1 MHQAA
6 FAKPQRRYVDA
17 DETDAPPLQTGT
29 RRRTESGRT
38 GPALRPLDIAA
49 LMEPHVSDI
58 SELTPVLML
67 PPSLAT
73 QWPQSESRPRT
84 EATNAAP
91 TPIVTEDFWKE
102 LDRQERRERRRALV
116 VAVVIGVAVG
126 LTGAFTAMGADF
138 TALRGLVSVAR

>member
-17 DETDAPPLQTGT
+17 DETEAPPLQTGK
-29 RRRTESGRT
+29 RRRAESART
-38 GPALRPLDIAA
+38 VPALRPLDIAT
-49 LMEPHVSDI
+49 LMEPHVGDI
-58 SELTPVLML
+58 SEVTPVLML
-67 PPSLAT
+67 APSLAP
-73 QWPQSESRPRT
+73 QWPQPEPRPRT

-91 TPIVTEDFWKE
+91 APILTEDFWKE